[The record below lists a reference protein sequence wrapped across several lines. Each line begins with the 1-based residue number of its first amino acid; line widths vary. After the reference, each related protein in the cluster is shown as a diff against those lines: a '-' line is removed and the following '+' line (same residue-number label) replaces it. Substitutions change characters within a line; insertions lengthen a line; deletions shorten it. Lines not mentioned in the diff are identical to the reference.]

1 MSEQRGAQV
10 TVVVT
15 GLGAV
20 SCFGSG
26 TDALWEGLLR
36 ADRRPDPAPEMCGLP
51 TRPHLYAV
59 SGDADPNPLPADPCS
74 VPPGRTSALVTAAVA
89 QAVAEAGLT
98 GDDLF
103 DAGLTVG
110 TSLGDIDLA
119 ERPGAAGPQ
128 PAVHRVAASVAARF
142 GIGGPGQTLS
152 TACSAGAYAVGW
164 GAELIETGQADIV
177 VACGGDAFS
186 RVAVGTLQRFGLLDG
201 ECCRPFDADRAGMVT
216 GEGAAA
222 LVLESAD
229 SARRRG
235 RPALAELAGHGWTC
249 DAHHPMAPEPSGE
262 QLRRSAALAL
272 AGATEAPGA
281 AVLHRAGVAGN
292 DAVESTAIGAAVAA
306 ACGDGGEVLGYAPK
320 AVTGHTAGAA
330 GVFGCVIAAL
340 ILRHGL
346 VPPNAHVATLDP
358 DCPLTVPLDGPVALA
373 RPSVLVS
380 GTGFGGNNAVLA
392 WRAAA

>member
-1 MSEQRGAQV
+1 M

-20 SCFGSG
+20 SCFGGG
-26 TDALWEGLLR
+26 TAALWDGLLR
-36 ADRRPDPAPEMCGLP
+36 ADRRPVPAPDACGLP
-51 TRPHLYAV
+51 TRPYLYA
-59 SGDADPNPLPADPCS
+59 APDPGPVHPHPDTAAPGGEPA
-74 VPPGRTSALVTAAVA
+74 GRTSALVAT
-89 QAVAEAGLT
+89 AVAEAVEDAGLT
-98 GDDLF
+98 AEDLL

-119 ERPGAAGPQ
+119 ETPEAFDRRLAT
-128 PAVHRVAASVAARF
+128 HRVAAVVAGRF
-142 GIGGPGQTLS
+142 GIGGPCQTLS

-164 GAELIETGQADIV
+164 GAELIATGQADVV

-186 RVAVGTLQRFGLLDG
+186 RVAIGTLQRFGLVDP
-201 ECCRPFDADRAGMVT
+201 ECCRPFDVDRAGMVT

-222 LVLESAD
+222 VVLESAA

-235 RPALAELAGHGWTC
+235 ADALATLAGHGWSC

-262 QLRRSAALAL
+262 QLCRSAARAL

-281 AVLHRAGVAGN
+281 VVLHRAGVAGN
-292 DAVESTAIGAAVAA
+292 DSVESAAVGRAVAA
-306 ACGDGGEVLGYAPK
+306 VGDGTAAEVAGYAPK
-320 AVTGHTAGAA
+320 AVMGHTAGAA

-340 ILRHGL
+340 ILRHGV
-346 VPPNAHVATLDP
+346 VPPNAHVSTLDP
-358 DCPLTVPLDGPVALA
+358 ECPLGVPLGEPAPLA

-392 WRAAA
+392 WRAVG

>member
-1 MSEQRGAQV
+1 M

-26 TDALWEGLLR
+26 TAALWDGLLR
-36 ADRRPDPAPEMCGLP
+36 ADRRPVPAPDACGLP
-51 TRPHLYAV
+51 TRPYLYAAPDPDPV
-59 SGDADPNPLPADPCS
+59 FPDAAASGGEPA
-74 VPPGRTSALVTAAVA
+74 GRTSALVAA
-89 QAVAEAGLT
+89 AVAEAVGDAGLT
-98 GDDLF
+98 AGDLR

-119 ERPGAAGPQ
+119 ETREASGRRLAT
-128 PAVHRVAASVAARF
+128 HRVAAVLAGRF
-142 GIGGPGQTLS
+142 GIGGPSQTLS

-164 GAELIETGQADIV
+164 GAELIETGQADTVI
-177 VACGGDAFS
+177 ACGGDAFS
-186 RVAVGTLQRFGLLDG
+186 RVAIGTLQRFGLVDP

-222 LVLESAD
+222 VVLESAE
-229 SARRRG
+229 SARHRG
-235 RPALAELAGHGWTC
+235 ATARAALAGHGWSC

-262 QLRRSAALAL
+262 QLFRSAVRALD
-272 AGATEAPGA
+272 GATEAPGA
-281 AVLHRAGVAGN
+281 VVLHRAGVAGN
-292 DAVESTAIGAAVAA
+292 DSVESAAVGRAVAA
-306 ACGDGGEVLGYAPK
+306 AGGGAAEVAGYAPK
-320 AVTGHTAGAA
+320 AVMGHTAGAA

-340 ILRHGL
+340 ILRHGV

-358 DCPLTVPLDGPVALA
+358 ECPLRVPLGEPAPLT

-392 WRAAA
+392 WKAVG